1 MLLGILLRG
10 VAAPEVSRLCRERGL
25 LVNPIG
31 DDVIRIAPPLTLA
44 AAEADEAVARFG
56 AALAAAPAQA

>member
-31 DDVIRIAPPLTLA
+31 DEVIRIAPPLTLT

-56 AALAAAPAQA
+56 AALAAAPAQV